1 MQKHKVNL
9 RRFHAMVLDLA
20 KTIKED
26 YVHVQIYIGGNSEK
40 YAYQCYINKVGW
52 TTAYPE
58 INDPRVCLAEMKASA
73 TRMPAKRPR
82 TIPIH
87 VSASCVISY
96 KRLGSEELP

>member
-26 YVHVQIYIGGNSEK
+26 YVQVQISLGGNSEK
-40 YAYQCYINKVGW
+40 YAYLCYINKVGW

-58 INDPRVCLAEMKASA
+58 INDPRVCLAEMKARIKA
-73 TRMPAKRPR
+73 F
-82 TIPIH
+82 
-87 VSASCVISY
+87 
-96 KRLGSEELP
+96 RLGEPYGIQPPPMTPEELEELPF